1 MKNPAMIFPMRK
13 GNFQLSIIIIF
24 VFTMN
29 LFLPS
34 CGIKTLA
41 TRTKAMMGGKL
52 NVEVIVSEDVNQ
64 NRPIALD
71 LIVVYDEKLLEQI
84 LEMSSKDWF
93 EKKNQIRRDYLKGEG
108 FDSWEWEWVPGQ
120 SVPSQRLPL
129 KPKAMSGFIFADY
142 LSKGKHRYRID
153 PFGGV
158 KIHLSEKDYVVEVL
172 K

>member
-1 MKNPAMIFPMRK
+1 MKYPAMIFLRHK
-13 GNFQLSIIIIF
+13 RLSRLSIIILF
-24 VFTMN
+24 VFTMSI
-29 LFLPS
+29 FFPA

-52 NVEVIVSEDVNQ
+52 NVEVSVAEDANQ
-64 NRPIALD
+64 NRPIAMD

-84 LEMSSKDWF
+84 LEMSSRDWF

-120 SVPSQRLPL
+120 PVPLQKLPL
-129 KPKAMSGFIFADY
+129 KPKALSGFIFADY

>member
-1 MKNPAMIFPMRK
+1 MKIPAITFSRNR
-13 GNFQLSIIIIF
+13 GNSQLSIIIIIVF
-24 VFTMN
+24 VAS
-29 LFLPS
+29 LCLS
-34 CGIKTLA
+34 ACGIKTLA
-41 TRTKAMMGGKL
+41 TRTKAIMGAKL
-52 NVEVIVSEDVNQ
+52 NVEVIVSEDANQ

-84 LEMSSKDWF
+84 LEMTSTDWF

-120 SVPSQRLPL
+120 SVPLQKLPL
-129 KPKAMSGFIFADY
+129 KPKALGGFIFADY
-142 LSKGKHRYRID
+142 RSKGEHRYRID